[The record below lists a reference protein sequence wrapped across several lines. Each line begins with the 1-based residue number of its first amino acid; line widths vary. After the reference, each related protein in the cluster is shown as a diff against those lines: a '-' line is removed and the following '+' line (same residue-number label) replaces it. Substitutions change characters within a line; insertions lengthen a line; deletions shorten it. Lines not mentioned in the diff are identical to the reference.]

1 MLEFFSNI
9 RGMFVVSVLFWEK
22 MEKTINYLIYVNDHS
37 TNQGWG
43 WELHPYSVEISPSKL
58 PFFHIALVTALNS
71 EILLMFRSIND
82 WNETEWRNRWMS
94 I

>member
-1 MLEFFSNI
+1 M
-9 RGMFVVSVLFWEK
+9 
-22 MEKTINYLIYVNDHS
+22 
-37 TNQGWG
+37 
-43 WELHPYSVEISPSKL
+43 SPSKL
-58 PFFHIALVTALNS
+58 PFFNIALVTALNS